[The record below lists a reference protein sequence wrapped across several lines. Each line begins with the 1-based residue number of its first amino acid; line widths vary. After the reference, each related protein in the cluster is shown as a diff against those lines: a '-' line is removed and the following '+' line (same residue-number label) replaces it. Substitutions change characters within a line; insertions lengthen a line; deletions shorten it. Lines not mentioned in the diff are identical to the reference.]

1 MQVIAHGKSSAAF
14 TSSPLLGGKSN
25 AAPKSSTAAFRL
37 SGKMAS
43 GTKQHVGFT
52 VVSTDKE
59 HDGLT
64 AKYDDATKKG
74 GIMGDAV
81 AKVNKALGN
90 RALFNS
96 YEEPNNLPI
105 EKTEGW
111 GLVKAV
117 DAYADWFMS
126 KEKGAALMG
135 DAGLDFVKLEHK
147 NVHLGFGA
155 RCDTGI
161 NVGRQGARVSIFG
174 NGAELIFEELPT
186 PANCTSRGKDGAEAP
201 TPEEKPWYK
210 DVKVR
215 GFGVQMGVGVGVK
228 GRVLWA

>member
-111 GLVKAV
+111 GLVKGL

-147 NVHLGFGA
+147 NVHLGVGI

-161 NVGRQGARVSIFG
+161 NVGRQGVRVSFMG
-174 NGAELIFEELPT
+174 NGGELIFEELPT

-215 GFGVQMGVGVGVK
+215 GFGLQGFGLK

>member
-25 AAPKSSTAAFRL
+25 AAPKSSAAAFRL

-111 GLVKAV
+111 GLVKGL

-147 NVHLGFGA
+147 NVHLGVGI

-161 NVGRQGARVSIFG
+161 NVGRQGVRVSFMG
-174 NGAELIFEELPT
+174 NGGELIFEELPT

-201 TPEEKPWYK
+201 KPEEEKPWYK

-215 GFGVQMGVGVGVK
+215 GFGVQLPLIK

>member
-111 GLVKAV
+111 GLVKGL

-147 NVHLGFGA
+147 NVHLGVGI

-161 NVGRQGARVSIFG
+161 NVGRQGVRVSFMG
-174 NGAELIFEELPT
+174 NGGELIFEELPT

-215 GFGVQMGVGVGVK
+215 GFGVQMGVVVGVK

>member
-14 TSSPLLGGKSN
+14 TSSPLGGKSN

-43 GTKQHVGFT
+43 GTKQHIGLT

-74 GIMGDAV
+74 GVMGDAV

-147 NVHLGFGA
+147 NVHLGVGI

-161 NVGRQGARVSIFG
+161 NVGRQGVRVSFMG
-174 NGAELIFEELPT
+174 NGGELIFEELPT

-201 TPEEKPWYK
+201 KPEEEKPWYK
-210 DVKVR
+210 DIKVR
-215 GFGVQMGVGVGVK
+215 GFGVQLPLIK

>member
-14 TSSPLLGGKSN
+14 TSSPPLGGKSN

-111 GLVKAV
+111 GLVKGL

-126 KEKGAALMG
+126 KEKGAALMA
-135 DAGLDFVKLEHK
+135 DAGLDLVKLEHK
-147 NVHLGFGA
+147 NVHLGLGFRA
-155 RCDTGI
+155 DTGI
-161 NVGRQGARVSIFG
+161 NVGRQGARGCFFG
-174 NGAELIFEELPT
+174 TGGELIFEELPT

-201 TPEEKPWYK
+201 KPEEEKPWYK
-210 DVKVR
+210 DIKVR
-215 GFGVQMGVGVGVK
+215 GFGVQLPLIK

>member
-111 GLVKAV
+111 GLVKGL

-147 NVHLGFGA
+147 NVHLGVGI

-161 NVGRQGARVSIFG
+161 NVGRQGVRVSFMG
-174 NGAELIFEELPT
+174 NGGELIFEELPT

-215 GFGVQMGVGVGVK
+215 GFGVQLPLIK

>member
-111 GLVKAV
+111 GLVKGL

-147 NVHLGFGA
+147 NVHLGVGI

-161 NVGRQGARVSIFG
+161 NVGRQGVRVSFMG
-174 NGAELIFEELPT
+174 NGGELIFEELPT

-210 DVKVR
+210 DIKVR
-215 GFGVQMGVGVGVK
+215 GFGVQLPLIK